1 MREKRPP
8 CPLANTH
15 RRLQDLHRL
24 WHQTLESY
32 SDPDG
37 FRVNLNAAIE
47 AARNVTFMLQS
58 EKAAIPEFDR
68 WYASE
73 QEALRSDELM
83 TWLRDARNTVVKQA
97 DLETTSTA
105 VALVHDNL
113 DFARWKMTVPPV
125 VPTEAI
131 AMALVK
137 SAPPEVRQMLPYFI
151 VSVER
156 TWMATSLPDRELLDA
171 LAHAYS
177 KLLGIVIA
185 AHDRTATDIGSCSL
199 ASPVHAAESTAE
211 VPACMRVTRESRTV
225 RVTLQDQRPLTTGVQ
240 AVPYDEKLG
249 EEQTKRYKTKK
260 LHFNIDEE
268 PDAEIIGERM
278 VEFANRVLVRDRYH
292 ERITFVRA
300 EGKRWKPITI
310 LARD

>member
-156 TWMATSLPDRELLDA
+156 TWMATSL
-171 LAHAYS
+171 
-177 KLLGIVIA
+177 
-185 AHDRTATDIGSCSL
+185 
-199 ASPVHAAESTAE
+199 
-211 VPACMRVTRESRTV
+211 
-225 RVTLQDQRPLTTGVQ
+225 QDQRPLTTGVQ